1 MFKLQF
7 FFHQNTCWKKI
18 AVPSSCAVDY
28 SLSIPYFQQAMWQTN
43 QNIGYYYV
51 YRWVVSFLCILFLN
65 ILFWIVYCSFS
76 FGFLLFPCVYNTT
89 FFVWTSLCTDFMIV
103 IFSVSQLVQM
113 NKFHALKHIQW
124 SREFDTKFYVSIK
137 LSWLIGRIIF
147 WLVRVFEL
155 NIVRKNVNKKPLT
168 LHIVR
173 RALFVD
179 LMLSCRLKWCVSN
192 PSPIRSFLWCQLMS
206 NHPNY
211 QLSRWLMMDCQR
223 PAMLTAV
230 YYLFRIYSKN
240 DQHLWIIFRCSLH
253 V

>member
-1 MFKLQF
+1 
-7 FFHQNTCWKKI
+7 
-18 AVPSSCAVDY
+18 
-28 SLSIPYFQQAMWQTN
+28 MWQTN

-51 YRWVVSFLCILFLN
+51 YRWFGSFLCILFLN

-76 FGFLLFPCVYNTT
+76 FGFLLFPSVYNTT
-89 FFVWTSLCTDFMIV
+89 FFCLNVAVYWFHDCFFFPFFLSVDWYKWLNFIRYFNEAMNLTRNSMFQLKSL
-103 IFSVSQLVQM
+103 
-113 NKFHALKHIQW
+113 
-124 SREFDTKFYVSIK
+124 SI
-137 LSWLIGRIIF
+137 SHDRIIF
-147 WLVRVFEL
+147 WKYL
-155 NIVRKNVNKKPLT
+155 NLIFCEKMKIKNQLT
-168 LHIVR
+168 RHIVR

-179 LMLSCRLKWCVSN
+179 LMLLCRLKWCVSN
-192 PSPIRSFLWCQLMS
+192 PNPIRSFLWYQLIS

-223 PAMLTAV
+223 PTMLTAV